1 MENPYFSIIIPVYN
15 RPDEVDELLT
25 SLSKQTLLDFEV
37 LLIED
42 GSSIKCDKIAEKY
55 TDKLNIRYFY
65 KANSGRSKTRNYGME
80 KAKGEYFVFFD
91 SDCVIPPFYFEKI
104 KSTLNYNY
112 TDSYG
117 GPDRAHE
124 SFTDLQKAIN
134 FSMTSF
140 LTTGGIRGS
149 KGAKLEKFVPRTFN
163 MGFSKNVYAQVGNF
177 KDMFGEDIDLSLR
190 IKNKNYSVQFIP
202 DAYVFHKR
210 RINLQSFFKQVY
222 VFGMA
227 RTSLYLLHPSS
238 LKVVHLLPSLFLI
251 FSILLLLTSLF
262 NWWFITPLIFYFI
275 LIFIASTIE
284 NKKIKIG
291 FLSILTSAIQ
301 LYGYG
306 WGFLKSFTQ
315 KVILRKREKIE
326 SELEKYYNKKK

>member
-1 MENPYFSIIIPVYN
+1 MPYFSIIIPVYN
-15 RPDEVDELLT
+15 RPEEVDELLE
-25 SLSKQTLLDFEV
+25 SLSKQTYLDFEV

-42 GSSIKCDKIAEKY
+42 GSSLKCDLVAQKY
-55 TDKLNIRYFY
+55 SDCLTIRYYY
-65 KANSGRSKTRNYGME
+65 KDNSGRSETRNYGME

-104 KSTLNYNY
+104 KKTLSDNY

-117 GPDRAHE
+117 GPDKADE
-124 SFTDLQKAIN
+124 SFNDLQKAIS

-163 MGFSKNVYAQVGNF
+163 MGFSKEVYETVGGF

-190 IKNKNYSVQFIP
+190 IRNKGYTCQLIS
-202 DAYVFHKR
+202 DAFVYHKR
-210 RINLQSFFKQVY
+210 RVDLNSFYRQVH

-227 RTSLYLLHPSS
+227 RISLYLLHPSS
-238 LKVVHLLPSLFLI
+238 LKIVHTLPALFTI
-251 FSILLLLTSLF
+251 GSILIVLLSIF
-262 NWWFITPLIFYFI
+262 NVWILTPLIIYFL
-275 LIFIASTIE
+275 LIFIASSLE
-284 NKKIKIG
+284 YRKVSIG
-291 FLSILTSAIQ
+291 FLSIITSAIQ

-306 WGFLKSFTQ
+306 WGFIKSFFK
-315 KVILRKREKIE
+315 KVIFGKNKSVED
-326 SELEKYYNKKK
+326 ELNKYYNKK